1 MIAHAHS
8 GPQSHSPASVL
19 AQLRH
24 QLSHLA
30 CDPGHPGPVCVPPTG
45 TAQAL
50 PGSAPDDRFE
60 ALDAPQYIIRHSV
73 YPKRGENQR
82 SGVCRYT
89 GGYSETVT
97 SWRLSRA
104 KMWFE
109 PTFWDSKSRKINRSV
124 CIFDDTH
131 DCPTTVYYTALRVSK
146 TWRKP
151 TFWGIQIYTE
161 PQTVPPKKNAYGK
174 QCRRVQQIPCHA
186 VLSSLRL
193 QSYAHSDPNNRHN
206 DKPTLGRTTI
216 CVHHR
221 KSVPEQRGLRTHS
234 EDASEIKEAQTS
246 P

>member
-1 MIAHAHS
+1 MIAHVHS
-8 GPQSHSPASVL
+8 GPQPHSPASVL

-24 QLSHLA
+24 QLSHVA
-30 CDPGHPGPVCVPPTG
+30 CDPGHPGPVCVPPAG

-60 ALDAPQYIIRHSV
+60 ALDAPQYILRHSV

-104 KMWFE
+104 KTWFE

-131 DCPTTVYYTALRVSK
+131 DCPLYGATCIQNVEKANVLGYTNLDRTTN
-146 TWRKP
+146 
-151 TFWGIQIYTE
+151 G
-161 PQTVPPKKNAYGK
+161 PQKKNAYGK
-174 QCRRVQQIPCHA
+174 QCRRVQQILCHA